1 MQTIIFVF
9 DALKTS
15 TYCPQFGIP
24 SKFPISA
31 SFEIPWCLLQEK
43 ISAHDFE
50 FVCLHNFLL
59 ALTTNIMEV
68 LDMV

>member
-24 SKFPISA
+24 SKFPVSA
-31 SFEIPWCLLQEK
+31 VLKFHGAYSKKRFL
-43 ISAHDFE
+43 SHDFE

-59 ALTTNIMEV
+59 ALITNIMEV